1 MRLALL
7 HMDLLGQQ
15 SLGKSSKHI
24 STKLVVK
31 DGDLPLVESVKKI
44 TLNKK
49 RSGRRFKPQ
58 NSNRKFRG
66 EGCVGF
72 PISTVSTH
80 LIDWYFLCEKK
91 HPTRK
96 PQRNAL
102 FSMLQRCV
110 ALSWQLCPTLFAP
123 KKSLGRYHL
132 PVGNSGIILCQSQKV
147 AFLETCS
154 SNS

>member
-1 MRLALL
+1 MLFPPEKSNGFSKRESFALKPGPGGEVALL

-58 NSNRKFRG
+58 NSTRKFPG

-80 LIDWYFLCEKK
+80 LID
-91 HPTRK
+91 
-96 PQRNAL
+96 L
-102 FSMLQRCV
+102 FFCV
-110 ALSWQLCPTLFAP
+110 
-123 KKSLGRYHL
+123 
-132 PVGNSGIILCQSQKV
+132 
-147 AFLETCS
+147 
-154 SNS
+154 